1 MVGNATFPKQ
11 MLVAEVLQRELFGVD
26 LVHGGAGVGDRT
38 NLIGVEL
45 LPPIERGSDVHIH
58 RDHPAELAVHG
69 AGLGQAQ
76 HKVEVVGADNKIIFK
91 VRLGSMARLLRIR
104 AVFTMR
110 RTMRETGPAV
120 ALGPAVH
127 RIPHSAD
134 SGFQAHNLG
143 ILNQNH
149 AFSPFLQI
157 L

>member
-1 MVGNATFPKQ
+1 
-11 MLVAEVLQRELFGVD
+11 MLTGEVLHSELLGVD

-38 NLIGVEL
+38 HFIGIEL
-45 LPPIERGSDVHIH
+45 LPPVERGSDINVH
-58 RDHPAELAVHG
+58 RDHPAELAIHR
-69 AGLGQAQ
+69 AGPGQAQ
-76 HKVEVVGADNKIIFK
+76 HQVEVVGADNKIIFK

-104 AVFTMR
+104 AVLTMR

-143 ILNQNH
+143 ILNQDH